1 MGSNDERRTGAD
13 AFAGTWRITHMDM
26 WDQDAVDLLG
36 PASSSSTRIEAVAC
50 ASSPSRPTWT
60 AATVRR
66 RGKPFVEFSFSGQSE
81 HDPISGRGC
90 AAVKGD
96 AMEGTIYLHLA
107 DQSEF
112 TAERQELG
120 PDALHPKQPYPRRRR
135 RW

>member
-1 MGSNDERRTGAD
+1 MSGNAERRTGAN

-36 PASSSSTRIEAVAC
+36 PGFFQFDEHEGGRLRFIAIEADLDCRYGQRA
-50 ASSPSRPTWT
+50 
-60 AATVRR
+60 
-66 RGKPFVEFSFSGQSE
+66 GKPFVEFSFDGQSE
-81 HDPISGRGC
+81 YDPISGRGC

-96 AMEGTIYLHLA
+96 AMEGTIYLHRA

-120 PDALHPKQPYPRRRR
+120 PDELNPKQPSPRRRR
-135 RW
+135 RG